1 MEISIATTL
10 IAIST
15 YFYYKIGIWIEKLR
29 AWQSL
34 KFANLIKYPIVFF
47 EIRSINYQN

>member
-15 YFYYKIGIWIEKLR
+15 YFYFKNWYLDRQIK
-29 AWQSL
+29 SL
-34 KFANLIKYPIVFF
+34 AKS
-47 EIRSINYQN
+47 EIC